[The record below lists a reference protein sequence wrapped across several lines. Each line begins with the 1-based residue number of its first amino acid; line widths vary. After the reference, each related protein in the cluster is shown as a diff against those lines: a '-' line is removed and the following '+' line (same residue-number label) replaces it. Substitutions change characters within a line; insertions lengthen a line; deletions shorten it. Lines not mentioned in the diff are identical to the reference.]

1 MARRGASSLDIG
13 SQRRVLA
20 ELLALGERHWE
31 FVATLQQ
38 AGWDVVNPRLDFEAS
53 FCEGEEQRSELR
65 RYVVESTKVSLA
77 NPNIRLRLPE
87 GEPAKSEYLEQLRRR
102 RDEQFKSDLA
112 SGQRPLWMNELDPCL
127 RRMAQLRYA
136 DRAEFSRRF
145 EPVKAEE
152 KLRRVHEIARHAS
165 GLSKEFDGELDRP
178 ARFYQAVME
187 RETRPLG
194 FTSDPQRSTSTYIVF
209 SKELLDGWDLC
220 LSPEPLAW
228 FPGSNDGQAVTVLSV
243 QAKRHRKP
251 IARAKWDHVLIVEH
265 TNLVRHFDSLY
276 KNFASLDELEAILMA
291 RMYFLSLIIKDA
303 EAHLLAGLAEVL

>member
-1 MARRGASSLDIG
+1 MAKRRASSLDTA

-38 AGWDVVNPRLDFEAS
+38 AGWDLVNPRLAFEAS
-53 FCEGEEQRSELR
+53 FGESEEQRSELR

-77 NPNIRLRLPE
+77 NPNIRFRLPE
-87 GEPAKSEYLEQLRRR
+87 GEPYSTEYLDRLRRQ
-102 RDEQFKSDLA
+102 RDEQFKSNLA
-112 SGQRPLWMNELDPCL
+112 PGQRPLWMNELDPCL
-127 RRMAQLRYA
+127 RRMAQLRSA

-145 EPVKAEE
+145 ELVRAEE
-152 KLRRVHEIARHAS
+152 KLRRVNEIARHAS
-165 GLSKEFDGELDRP
+165 GLSREFGSELDRP

-194 FTSDPQRSTSTYIVF
+194 FTSDILRSTSTYAVF

-228 FPGSNDGQAVTVLSV
+228 FPGRKDGQAVIVLSL
-243 QAKRHRKP
+243 QAKRHNSP
-251 IARAKWDHVLIVEH
+251 VARAKWDQVLIVEH
-265 TNLVRHFDSLY
+265 TKLVRHFDTLY
-276 KNFASLDELEAILMA
+276 KDFASLDELEAVLMA
-291 RMYFLSLIIKDA
+291 RMYFLSLVIKDI
-303 EAHLLAGLAEVL
+303 EAGLLASLAQVL